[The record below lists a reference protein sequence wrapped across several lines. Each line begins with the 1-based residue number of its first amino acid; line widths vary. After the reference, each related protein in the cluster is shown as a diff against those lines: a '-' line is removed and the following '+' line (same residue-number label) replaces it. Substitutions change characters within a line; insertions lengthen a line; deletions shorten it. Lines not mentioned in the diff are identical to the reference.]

1 MRRRILSILLC
12 CVMVVGLLPTVAFAE
27 DAPACDTAL
36 YAQSGEADTYTVSDI
51 LDQTYTGVPIEPAV
65 EVKNGNDTIDSSQ
78 YTVKYENNTNAGIA
92 TATVTVT
99 VNPGTVNEKKLE
111 RKFSIVKDEK
121 PTVEI
126 TLPEKLTYD
135 GSEKTVTAVA
145 KTSAGNEISDAKI
158 TVEYYDNEKC
168 DGSAILVAPNAAVDF
183 WAKVTLNGTDNYAEK
198 IEVVKVSIAKATPT
212 VSLKDRTDEYT
223 GNPIEVNHATVRFGN
238 DILSSKE
245 DGNPNKPTITYEYY
259 LDKECQNP
267 CKSAPTEPGEYYV
280 KATATFVDDSDYT
293 TASTVARLTISRISI
308 NKPTAKDG
316 QSLTYNGQD
325 QTYVIEPANA
335 DDSRWYVV
343 TDNVKKDAGSY
354 VAKVELNDSY
364 HQWADGSSGV
374 IEFPYS
380 IAKATPSVT
389 LADKEA
395 TYTGSAIAANA
406 ASVKFNGNDIPG
418 AAGSVTYK
426 YYTNAECT
434 QGESSEAPSAVGEY
448 WVKAT
453 ANFAD
458 DANFATTAS
467 PAAKLTIK
475 AATIKGV
482 EAAGWSGPYDGQLHG
497 ITVKA
502 PEGAT
507 VKYGTVKGQCN
518 LDASP
523 TYADVCDSTV
533 YYVVTMPGHKAVTG
547 SAKVVIIKADL
558 DMTGVKFEP
567 ASVAYNGEVQRLA
580 ISGNLPEGVK
590 VDYVYEKDGKPV
602 DVADVKNV
610 GTYKVQAIF
619 ALSDALAKNYN
630 VPASMTA
637 TLTIDKKRID
647 VPAADTTVFECN
659 GKEQTYAIAESDWYS
674 VDGNKQTAAGT
685 YDVKVSLKDA
695 NNTVWSDGTSD
706 AKVYKFTIFT
716 MDDESGVGSD
726 QGNAADNG
734 SNTVDNGSAMAATAD
749 GVAGVAGVAAAM
761 GAIALAGAAFAARRR
776 HND

>member
-12 CVMVVGLLPTVAFAE
+12 CVMVVGLLPTAAFAE
-27 DAPACDTAL
+27 DAPAYDTAL
-36 YAQSGEADTYTVSDI
+36 YAQSGEDDAYTVSI
-51 LDQTYTGVPIEPAV
+51 ISDQTYTGVPIEPDV
-65 EVKNGNDTIDSSQ
+65 TVKNGNDIIDSSQ
-78 YTVKYENNTNAGIA
+78 YTVKYEKNTNVGTAIA
-92 TATVTVT
+92 TVT
-99 VNPGTVNEKKLE
+99 VNPDTVNEKKLE

-126 TLPEKLTYD
+126 ILPEKLTYD

-145 KTSAGNEISDAKI
+145 KTSAGNEISDAKVSI
-158 TVEYYDNEKC
+158 AYYLNQEC
-168 DGSAILVAPNAAVDF
+168 TGQSADIAPNAAGEF
-183 WAKVTLNGTDNYAEK
+183 WVKATLPETSNHAGATA
-198 IEVVKVSIAKATPT
+198 VKEMRIAKATPT
-212 VSLKDRTDEYT
+212 VYLSNRTVEYT
-223 GNPIEVNHATVRFGN
+223 GKPIEVNDATVTFGN
-238 DILSSKE
+238 DTLSSKE

-267 CKSAPTEPGEYYV
+267 CKSTPTEPGEYYV
-280 KATATFVDDSDYT
+280 KATATFAEESDYT
-293 TASTVARLTISRISI
+293 TASTVARLTIE
-308 NKPTAKDG
+308 AAA
-316 QSLTYNGQD
+316 
-325 QTYVIEPANA
+325 IE
-335 DDSRWYVV
+335 
-343 TDNVKKDAGSY
+343 G
-354 VAKVELNDSY
+354 VA
-364 HQWADGSSGV
+364 
-374 IEFPYS
+374 
-380 IAKATPSVT
+380 T
-389 LADKEA
+389 
-395 TYTGSAIAANA
+395 
-406 ASVKFNGNDIPG
+406 
-418 AAGSVTYK
+418 
-426 YYTNAECT
+426 
-434 QGESSEAPSAVGEY
+434 
-448 WVKAT
+448 
-453 ANFAD
+453 
-458 DANFATTAS
+458 
-467 PAAKLTIK
+467 
-475 AATIKGV
+475 
-482 EAAGWSGPYDGQLHG
+482 AGWSGPYDGRFHG

-630 VPASMTA
+630 VSASMTATLTIVPAQIDVSGVQFVDVTEIYDGAAKCIQVTNVPKGVTVACAYEKDGKVVDPADVRNAGIYKATATFAVVDAGNTELMGDVAKTA
-637 TLTIDKKRID
+637 TLTIDKKRVDI
-647 VPAADTTVFECN
+647 PMADATVFEYN

-706 AKVYKFTIFT
+706 TKVYKFTILA
-716 MDDESGVGSD
+716 MDDEPGVGSN

-734 SNTVDNGSAMAATAD
+734 SDAVDNGSAMAATAD
-749 GVAGVAGVAAAM
+749 GMAGAVGVAAAM